1 MIKPRIIPCLL
12 IREKGLVKTK
22 KFKDYKYLG
31 DPINAVK
38 TFNEKLVDELMVIDI
53 DATSKNKEL
62 DLNLIKKF
70 SEEARMPL
78 CYAGG
83 VKKVSDV
90 KAIIELGVEKV
101 GMSYGAISNPSLIKN
116 ASELVGSQSIVI
128 VLDVKKKILGGYS
141 VFTHN
146 GTKDTGRKPEDL
158 IEEMQEQGAGEI
170 IINSIDND
178 GMMEGYDHNLIKK
191 IKDKIKIPLTIIG
204 GAGNKDHIKKVIER
218 FGLLGIGAGSLF
230 VFKGKYNAVLI
241 SYLSA
246 EDKEEFNEIIRKK
259 N

>member
-12 IREKGLVKTK
+12 IRDKGLVKTK

-38 TFNEKLVDELMVIDI
+38 TFNEKLVDELIVIDI
-53 DATSKNKEL
+53 DATSKEQE
-62 DLNLIKKF
+62 LNLELIRKF

-83 VKKVSDV
+83 VKTVSDI
-90 KAIIELGVEKV
+90 KAIIELGIEKV
-101 GMSYGAISNPSLIKN
+101 GISYGAISNPSLVKE

-128 VLDVKKKILGGYS
+128 ILDVKKKLFGGYS

-146 GTKDTGRKPEDL
+146 GSIDTGKKPGDL
-158 IEEMQEQGAGEI
+158 VLEMQNHGAGEI

-178 GMMEGYDHNLIKK
+178 GMMEGYDYKLIKN
-191 IKDKIKIPLTIIG
+191 IKNKIKIPLTIIG
-204 GAGNKDHIKKVIER
+204 GAGSKKHINDVIKN
-218 FGLLGIGAGSLF
+218 FGLMGIAAGSLF
-230 VFKGKYNAVLI
+230 VFKGKYHAVLI
-241 SYLSA
+241 NYFSR
-246 EDKEEFNEIIRKK
+246 EEKNEFNEIIKK
-259 N
+259 NY